1 MRSSRLGDKT
11 IYVGASELRPRAG
24 GRSKFDRAQTVA
36 SPPKKTMNG
45 VSAPGTC
52 RCDGR
57 WIPACGCVARLTRP
71 RPFPRKLPPRGP
83 GRVSSYLG
91 ASNAEKMSKCS
102 TGPSSLPQRVSLLP
116 DRPAPQISPMP
127 VGPLLSNNSRN
138 RLQLRTY
145 LRARLRIRI
154 QPPIRRRHR
163 WFLQT
168 VQVPPPN
175 SGMADSLDEAKA
187 AFAKRYAEVKKA
199 R

>member
-1 MRSSRLGDKT
+1 
-11 IYVGASELRPRAG
+11 
-24 GRSKFDRAQTVA
+24 
-36 SPPKKTMNG
+36 
-45 VSAPGTC
+45 
-52 RCDGR
+52 
-57 WIPACGCVARLTRP
+57 
-71 RPFPRKLPPRGP
+71 
-83 GRVSSYLG
+83 
-91 ASNAEKMSKCS
+91 
-102 TGPSSLPQRVSLLP
+102 
-116 DRPAPQISPMP
+116 